1 MIQQLTDLL
10 PSIIIVMLVVAL
22 VLFIMALQQLYL
34 GRTGSY
40 WRLRRTAGQRGGR
53 LFLLSVGLFIVAL
66 ALAFYSGLA
75 GVAYNQIN
83 LLLANDPS
91 GLKGV
96 ALPTAT
102 NPGDPTRT
110 PTATIT
116 PVPPS
121 RTPTGTATA
130 TPTPTNLPSAT
141 LTNTATTTSTATET
155 PTATLTPSIT
165 LTLTPT
171 FEAILNLTPVQSSR
185 QPRPSAALDLTA
197 VAEGVTLD
205 GRPDQPETT
214 FPAGITRIFL
224 FFSYRDLDNGLA
236 WSRILYREG
245 IPVQG
250 QSYLWSGGETGS
262 SFFFFGDQAGYLPGE
277 YTVRLFLGDQEM
289 SRLTFTIAEQS

>member
-1 MIQQLTDLL
+1 MIEQLTDLL
-10 PSIIIVMLVVAL
+10 PSFIVAMLVIAL
-22 VLFIMALQQLYL
+22 VLFIMALQQLHL

-53 LFLLSVGLFIVAL
+53 LFLLSVGLFIAAL

-75 GVAYNQIN
+75 SVAYNQIN

-121 RTPTGTATA
+121 RTSTGTATA
-130 TPTPTNLPSAT
+130 TPTPTHPPSAT
-141 LTNTATTTSTATET
+141 PTSTATATPRATET

-165 LTLTPT
+165 RTPTPT
-171 FEAILNLTPVQSSR
+171 FEAILNLTPVLSSR
-185 QPRPSAALDLTA
+185 QPRQSAALDLTA
-197 VAEGVTLD
+197 AAEGVTLG
-205 GRPDQPETT
+205 GRPDQPGIT

-224 FFSYRDLDNGLA
+224 FFAYRDLDNGLA

-262 SFFFFGDQAGYLPGE
+262 SYFFFGDQAGYLPGE

-289 SRLTFTIAEQS
+289 SRLTFTVEEQS